1 MSTPANT
8 GKDVVYIDIDD
19 EITAIID
26 KVRTS
31 NEKIVALVL
40 PKRATVFQSIVNMKL
55 LKRTADDAKKHVVL
69 ITNEASLLP
78 LAENIG
84 MYVAKNLQTKPE
96 IPELGGTHGHG
107 TEAEELESLSMDD
120 DAEAHAGASHAAGSS
135 LDKTRAVGD
144 LARGA
149 GAASAVEDAIEFDNT
164 SVHANPLA
172 KVAAKAGGATS
183 SGSGAAKN
191 GKNSKNS
198 KSGLGKKL
206 SIPNFNK
213 FRVLLLGGGAALI
226 ALIVL
231 LVICFTVLPSAKVV
245 IKTDSQNVG
254 TNATFTLNTQATTA
268 NAQTSVVPAQAAESD
283 KTLTQQ
289 ASATGQQN
297 NGTKATGTITVTNC
311 SGSDL
316 TLPAGTG
323 FSAGN
328 LTFISTQAEV
338 VPQSN
343 YKLSGGSFTCK
354 GDGKASVPVTAQN
367 AGASYNANAQ
377 AYSIANSPTNVTA
390 QGSQMTGGT
399 DNIVQVVQQSD
410 IDGAKAK
417 LAAQD
422 TTAIKQEL
430 QSDLQSKGLRAIA
443 ETFNAGAPTI
453 ATSVNAGDAAASVT
467 VTEKIAYT
475 MLGVSDNDLKQII
488 KTNVDSQIDT
498 SKQTILDYGLSGAS
512 FAIQGAA
519 TATSAQATMQATS
532 VAGSDLNVNS
542 IKQQVAGKKSAD
554 AEALIKA
561 YPGVT
566 SVNVT
571 YGPFWVNSV
580 PKQTSKITV
589 QIQKP

>member
-26 KVRTS
+26 KVRSS

-96 IPELGGTHGHG
+96 IPELGGTHRHD

-120 DAEAHAGASHAAGSS
+120 DAEARAGAHHAAGSAD
-135 LDKTRAVGD
+135 LDKTRAIGD
-144 LARGA
+144 LAKGA
-149 GAASAVEDAIEFDNT
+149 GAASAVEDAIDFDNT

-172 KVAAKAGGATS
+172 KAAAKAGAATGTGAT
-183 SGSGAAKN
+183 AAKS
-191 GKNSKNS
+191 SKG
-198 KSGLGKKL
+198 GLGKKL

-213 FRVLLLGGGAALI
+213 FRLLLLGGGAALI

-231 LVICFTVLPSAKVV
+231 LVVCFAVLPSAKVV

-268 NAQTSVVPAQAAESD
+268 NAQTNVVPAQAAESD

-297 NGTKATGTITVTNC
+297 NGTKATGTITMSAGACALNIPADVPPGAAVTTSGLTYITQSDVSFVPVRSHGQC
-311 SGSDL
+311 VFQGETSSGSTDINI
-316 TLPAGTG
+316 AGQNQGAKYNTTG
-323 FSAGN
+323 SVDFTVSGRSDVSANG
-328 LTFISTQAEV
+328 ST
-338 VPQSN
+338 S
-343 YKLSGGSFTCK
+343 
-354 GDGKASVPVTAQN
+354 
-367 AGASYNANAQ
+367 
-377 AYSIANSPTNVTA
+377 
-390 QGSQMTGGT
+390 GGT

-430 QSDLQSKGLRAIA
+430 QSDLQGKGLRAIA
-443 ETFNAGAPTI
+443 ETFNAGTPTVT
-453 ATSVNAGDAAASVT
+453 TSANAGDPAANVT

-475 MLGVSDNDLKQII
+475 MLGVSDKDLKQII

-519 TATSAQATMQATS
+519 TATSAQVTMQATS